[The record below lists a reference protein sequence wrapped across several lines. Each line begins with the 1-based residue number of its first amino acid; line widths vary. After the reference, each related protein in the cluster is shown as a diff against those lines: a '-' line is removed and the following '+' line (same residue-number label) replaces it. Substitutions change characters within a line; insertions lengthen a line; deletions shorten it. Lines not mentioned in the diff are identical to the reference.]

1 MYLLTS
7 RENVAV
13 RTNLVNV
20 KLLTTK
26 IESARKLQSRRSV
39 SRDPATASTSVL

>member
-1 MYLLTS
+1 M
-7 RENVAV
+7 AV

-26 IESARKLQSRRSV
+26 IESVRKFQHQTLSTLLCLLGS
-39 SRDPATASTSVL
+39 PAPAYKDL